1 MISMPVAMA
10 VLTLA
15 GVLSGYRTGF
25 VLAGVAAL
33 FILISDLPSAY
44 FSLIVSRI
52 YANVL
57 SNWLLVAVPM
67 FIFMGLVLEKSGVAE
82 HALRACQ
89 RALGG
94 SPAGMGASVI
104 IVGVLL
110 AASSGIV
117 GASVVLLTLLAL
129 PRLREAGYGARL
141 SSGLVA
147 SSGTLAI
154 LVPPSVMLIILGD
167 QLGVSVPAMF
177 SAAIGPGLLLVTLYL
192 IWMLWCSRGLPV
204 ETQAPD
210 SNRLALRVLGMIRD
224 ILPLIALIIAV
235 LGSIIAGL
243 ATPTEASGLG
253 AFGAV
258 LIAALYRRFS
268 LSVIMDAA
276 RETVIAT
283 SMVLTVLIGATC
295 FAAVFRGLG
304 GDDLVRDTLTLLG
317 DGPWASLATVM
328 ILIFLLGFVLD
339 WLEITLILIPIVAP
353 VIAALDFGHGLDP
366 HQTLIWF
373 GLLVAVNL
381 QTSFLTPPFGF
392 SLFYMRGA
400 AGGTLSNRDVY
411 TGVMP
416 FIGLQL
422 LSLAVLIAVP
432 QIVTAF
438 I

>member
-154 LVPPSVMLIILGD
+154 LVPPSVMLIIRSD
-167 QLGVSVPAMF
+167 TEAESPSIASMA
-177 SAAIGPGLLLVTLYL
+177 SARPAAIV
-192 IWMLWCSRGLPV
+192 
-204 ETQAPD
+204 
-210 SNRLALRVLGMIRD
+210 
-224 ILPLIALIIAV
+224 
-235 LGSIIAGL
+235 
-243 ATPTEASGLG
+243 
-253 AFGAV
+253 
-258 LIAALYRRFS
+258 
-268 LSVIMDAA
+268 
-276 RETVIAT
+276 AT
-283 SMVLTVLIGATC
+283 SSPSSA
-295 FAAVFRGLG
+295 
-304 GDDLVRDTLTLLG
+304 
-317 DGPWASLATVM
+317 
-328 ILIFLLGFVLD
+328 
-339 WLEITLILIPIVAP
+339 
-353 VIAALDFGHGLDP
+353 
-366 HQTLIWF
+366 
-373 GLLVAVNL
+373 
-381 QTSFLTPPFGF
+381 
-392 SLFYMRGA
+392 
-400 AGGTLSNRDVY
+400 
-411 TGVMP
+411 
-416 FIGLQL
+416 
-422 LSLAVLIAVP
+422 
-432 QIVTAF
+432 
-438 I
+438 